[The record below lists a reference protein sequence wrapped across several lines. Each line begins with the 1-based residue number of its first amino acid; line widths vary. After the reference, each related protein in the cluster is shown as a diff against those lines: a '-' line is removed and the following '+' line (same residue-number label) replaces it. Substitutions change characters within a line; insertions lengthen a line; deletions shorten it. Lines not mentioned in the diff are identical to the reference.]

1 MNIFSLI
8 ISICS
13 FIISAVNL
21 YMYIKL
27 TTRYNNMVST
37 QTLTAQGA
45 FETQIRSLI
54 SDATKELT
62 HYAVELQKSPDNS
75 ILQQAYFTAE
85 EQYRNAYEEAC
96 GKYID
101 NKIDKI
107 RFEKLYK
114 QELYK
119 LVNDENQKQYYATN
133 QSTYASTISV
143 YKEWFSQ
150 A

>member
-1 MNIFSLI
+1 MNNLSILI
-8 ISICS
+8 SVCS
-13 FIISAVNL
+13 FVLSAINL
-21 YMYIKL
+21 LMYIKL
-27 TTRYNNMVST
+27 TSKYNSMVLT

-62 HYAVELQKSPDNS
+62 HYAVELQRDSNNK
-75 ILQQAYFTAE
+75 ILQQAFLTAE

-96 GKYID
+96 GKYVD
-101 NKIDKI
+101 GKIDKV

-114 QELYK
+114 QEIYK
-119 LVNDENQKQYYATN
+119 LVNDETQKQFYATN

-143 YKEWFSQ
+143 YKNWFSQ

>member
-1 MNIFSLI
+1 
-8 ISICS
+8 
-13 FIISAVNL
+13 
-21 YMYIKL
+21 MYIKL
-27 TTRYNNMVST
+27 TSRYNDMVST

-62 HYAVELQKSPDNS
+62 HYSVELQKSPDNT

-114 QELYK
+114 QEIYK
-119 LVNDENQKQYYATN
+119 LVNDENQKQFYATN

-150 A
+150 P

>member
-1 MNIFSLI
+1 MNIVSLI

-13 FIISAVNL
+13 FIISAINL

-27 TTRYNNMVST
+27 TSRYNDMVST
-37 QTLTAQGA
+37 QTLTSHGA

-62 HYAVELQKSPDNS
+62 HYSVELQRSPDNT
-75 ILQQAYFTAE
+75 ILQQAYYTAE

-114 QELYK
+114 QEIYK
-119 LVNDENQKQYYATN
+119 LVNDENQKQFYATN

>member
-8 ISICS
+8 ISFCS
-13 FIISAVNL
+13 FIISAINL

-27 TTRYNNMVST
+27 TTRYNDMVST

-62 HYAVELQKSPDNS
+62 HYAVELQKNSDNT

-101 NKIDKI
+101 GKIDKV

-114 QELYK
+114 QEIYK
-119 LVNDENQKQYYATN
+119 LVNDDNQKNFYATN

>member
-1 MNIFSLI
+1 MNIVSLI

-13 FIISAVNL
+13 FIISAINL
-21 YMYIKL
+21 YMYINL
-27 TTRYNNMVST
+27 TSRYNDMVST

-62 HYAVELQKSPDNS
+62 HYSVELQRSPDNT
-75 ILQQAYFTAE
+75 ILQQAYYTAE

-114 QELYK
+114 QEIYK

-133 QSTYASTISV
+133 QPTYASTISV

>member
-8 ISICS
+8 ISVCS
-13 FIISAVNL
+13 FIISAINL

-27 TTRYNNMVST
+27 TTRYNDMVAT

-62 HYAVELQKSPDNS
+62 HYAVELQKNSDNT

-114 QELYK
+114 QEIYK
-119 LVNDENQKQYYATN
+119 LVNDKNQKQFYATN

-150 A
+150 S

>member
-1 MNIFSLI
+1 MNIVSLI

-13 FIISAVNL
+13 FIISVINL

-27 TTRYNNMVST
+27 TSRYNDMVST

-62 HYAVELQKSPDNS
+62 HYSVELQKSPDNT

-114 QELYK
+114 QEIYK
-119 LVNDENQKQYYATN
+119 LVNDEK
-133 QSTYASTISV
+133 
-143 YKEWFSQ
+143 
-150 A
+150 

>member
-1 MNIFSLI
+1 MITLVVSI
-8 ISICS
+8 IAIIVSI
-13 FIISAVNL
+13 VNL
-21 YMYIKL
+21 ILYGFL
-27 TTRYNNMVST
+27 TSRYNNMVNT

-54 SDATKELT
+54 SDATKNIT
-62 HYAVELQKSPDNS
+62 YYSVEISKDPTNE

-101 NKIDKI
+101 GKIDKS

-114 QELYK
+114 QEIYK
-119 LVNDENQKQYYATN
+119 LVNSAEQKEYYATN
-133 QSTYASTISV
+133 QSTYCSTIAV

>member
-1 MNIFSLI
+1 MNIVSLI

-13 FIISAVNL
+13 FIISAINL

-27 TTRYNNMVST
+27 TSRYNDMVST

-62 HYAVELQKSPDNS
+62 HYSVELQRSPDNT
-75 ILQQAYFTAE
+75 ILQQAYYTAE

-114 QELYK
+114 QEIYK
-119 LVNDENQKQYYATN
+119 LVNDENQKQFYATN
-133 QSTYASTISV
+133 QSTYTSTISV

>member
-1 MNIFSLI
+1 
-8 ISICS
+8 
-13 FIISAVNL
+13 
-21 YMYIKL
+21 MYIKL
-27 TTRYNNMVST
+27 TSRYNDMVST

-54 SDATKELT
+54 SDAAKELT
-62 HYAVELQKSPDNS
+62 HYSVELQKSPDNT

-114 QELYK
+114 QEIYK
-119 LVNDENQKQYYATN
+119 LVNDENQKQFYATN

-150 A
+150 P

>member
-1 MNIFSLI
+1 MDIAII
-8 ISICS
+8 ISIVS
-13 FIISAVNL
+13 LIVSIVNVL
-21 YMYIKL
+21 MYIKL
-27 TTRYNNMVST
+27 TIKYNAMVST

-54 SDATKELT
+54 SDATKEIT
-62 HYAVELQKSPDNS
+62 HYAIELQREPENS

-101 NKIDKI
+101 GKIDKV

-114 QELYK
+114 QEIYK
-119 LVNDENQKQYYATN
+119 LVNDDNQKKFYATN

>member
-37 QTLTAQGA
+37 QTLTAQGT

-62 HYAVELQKSPDNS
+62 HYTVELQKSPDNS
-75 ILQQAYFTAE
+75 ILQQVYFTAE

-101 NKIDKI
+101 NKFDKI

-114 QELYK
+114 QEIYK

-133 QSTYASTISV
+133 QPTYASTISV

>member
-1 MNIFSLI
+1 MNNLSNILSIFS
-8 ISICS
+8 
-13 FIISAVNL
+13 FIVSVINVF
-21 YMYIKL
+21 MYIKL
-27 TTRYNNMVST
+27 TNQYNNMFST

-62 HYAVELQKSPDNS
+62 HYAVELQKDPHNK

-101 NKIDKI
+101 GKIDKI

-114 QELYK
+114 QEIYK
-119 LVNDENQKQYYATN
+119 LVNDENQKEYYATN
-133 QSTYASTISV
+133 QSKYASTISV
-143 YKEWFSQ
+143 YKKWFVQ

>member
-1 MNIFSLI
+1 MNISVI
-8 ISICS
+8 ISIFS
-13 FIISAVNL
+13 FIISIVNVF
-21 YMYIKL
+21 MYIKI
-27 TTRYNNMVST
+27 TSQYNNMVSI

-54 SDATKELT
+54 SDDTKEIT
-62 HYAVELQKSPDNS
+62 HYAVELQHDPKNS

-101 NKIDKI
+101 GKIDKI

-114 QELYK
+114 QEIYK
-119 LVNDENQKQYYATN
+119 LVNDTNQKNFYATN

>member
-1 MNIFSLI
+1 MNIVSPI

-13 FIISAVNL
+13 FIISVINL

-27 TTRYNNMVST
+27 TSRYNDMVST

-62 HYAVELQKSPDNS
+62 HYSVELQKSPDNT

-114 QELYK
+114 QEIYK
-119 LVNDENQKQYYATN
+119 LVNDENQKQFYATN

-150 A
+150 P

>member
-1 MNIFSLI
+1 MNIVSLI

-13 FIISAVNL
+13 FIISVINL

-27 TTRYNNMVST
+27 TSRYNDMVST

-62 HYAVELQKSPDNS
+62 HYSVELQKSPDNT

-114 QELYK
+114 QEIYK
-119 LVNDENQKQYYATN
+119 LVNDENQKQFYATN

-150 A
+150 P

>member
-1 MNIFSLI
+1 MNIVSLI

-13 FIISAVNL
+13 FIISAINL

-27 TTRYNNMVST
+27 TSRCNDMVST

-62 HYAVELQKSPDNS
+62 HYSVELQRSPDNT
-75 ILQQAYFTAE
+75 ILQQAYYTAE

-114 QELYK
+114 QEIYK
-119 LVNDENQKQYYATN
+119 LVNDENQKQFYATN

>member
-1 MNIFSLI
+1 MNIVSLI

-13 FIISAVNL
+13 FIISAINL

-27 TTRYNNMVST
+27 TSRYNDMVST
-37 QTLTAQGA
+37 QTLTAQRA

-62 HYAVELQKSPDNS
+62 HYSVELQRSPDNT
-75 ILQQAYFTAE
+75 ILQQAYYTAE

-114 QELYK
+114 QEIYK
-119 LVNDENQKQYYATN
+119 LVNDENQKQFYATN

>member
-1 MNIFSLI
+1 
-8 ISICS
+8 
-13 FIISAVNL
+13 
-21 YMYIKL
+21 MYIKL
-27 TTRYNNMVST
+27 TSRYNDMVST

-62 HYAVELQKSPDNS
+62 HYSVELQRSPDNT
-75 ILQQAYFTAE
+75 ILQQAYYTAE

-114 QELYK
+114 QEIYK
-119 LVNDENQKQYYATN
+119 LVNDENQKQFYATN
-133 QSTYASTISV
+133 QSTYTSTISV

>member
-27 TTRYNNMVST
+27 TSRYNNMVST

-54 SDATKELT
+54 SDAMKELT

-133 QSTYASTISV
+133 QSTYASNISV

>member
-1 MNIFSLI
+1 
-8 ISICS
+8 
-13 FIISAVNL
+13 
-21 YMYIKL
+21 MYIKL
-27 TTRYNNMVST
+27 TSRYNDMVST

-62 HYAVELQKSPDNS
+62 HYSVELQKSPNNT

-114 QELYK
+114 QEIYK
-119 LVNDENQKQYYATN
+119 LVNDENQKQFYATN
-133 QSTYASTISV
+133 QSTYASTIGL
-143 YKEWFSQ
+143 
-150 A
+150 

>member
-1 MNIFSLI
+1 
-8 ISICS
+8 
-13 FIISAVNL
+13 
-21 YMYIKL
+21 MYIKL
-27 TTRYNNMVST
+27 TSRYNDMVST

-62 HYAVELQKSPDNS
+62 HYSVELQKSPDNT

-114 QELYK
+114 QEIYK
-119 LVNDENQKQYYATN
+119 LVNDENQKQFYATN
-133 QSTYASTISV
+133 HSTYSSTI
-143 YKEWFSQ
+143 
-150 A
+150 

>member
-1 MNIFSLI
+1 
-8 ISICS
+8 
-13 FIISAVNL
+13 
-21 YMYIKL
+21 MYIKL
-27 TTRYNNMVST
+27 TSRYNDMVST

-54 SDATKELT
+54 SDATKALT
-62 HYAVELQKSPDNS
+62 HYSVELQKSPDNT

-114 QELYK
+114 QEIYK
-119 LVNDENQKQYYATN
+119 LVNDENQKQFYATN

-150 A
+150 P

>member
-1 MNIFSLI
+1 MDISIIISIFSLI
-8 ISICS
+8 ISI
-13 FIISAVNL
+13 VNVF
-21 YMYIKL
+21 MYIKL
-27 TTRYNNMVST
+27 TSKYNNMVSI

-54 SDATKELT
+54 SDATKEIT
-62 HYAVELQKSPDNS
+62 HYAVELQRDPKNP

-101 NKIDKI
+101 GKIDKI

-114 QELYK
+114 QEIYK
-119 LVNDENQKQYYATN
+119 LVNDTNQKNFYATN

>member
-1 MNIFSLI
+1 
-8 ISICS
+8 
-13 FIISAVNL
+13 
-21 YMYIKL
+21 
-27 TTRYNNMVST
+27 MVLT

-62 HYAVELQKSPDNS
+62 HYAVELQRDSNNK
-75 ILQQAYFTAE
+75 ILQQAFLTAE

-101 NKIDKI
+101 GKIDKV

-114 QELYK
+114 QEIYK
-119 LVNDENQKQYYATN
+119 LVNDETQKQFYATN

-143 YKEWFSQ
+143 YKNWFSQ

>member
-1 MNIFSLI
+1 MNIVSLI

-13 FIISAVNL
+13 FIISAINL

-27 TTRYNNMVST
+27 TSRYNDMVST

-62 HYAVELQKSPDNS
+62 HYTVELQRSPDNT
-75 ILQQAYFTAE
+75 ILQQAYYTAE

-114 QELYK
+114 QEIYK
-119 LVNDENQKQYYATN
+119 LVNDENQKQFYATN

>member
-1 MNIFSLI
+1 MNIVSLI

-13 FIISAVNL
+13 FIISAINL

-27 TTRYNNMVST
+27 TSRYNDMVST

-62 HYAVELQKSPDNS
+62 HYSVELQRSPDNT
-75 ILQQAYFTAE
+75 ILQQAYYTAE

-114 QELYK
+114 QEIYK
-119 LVNDENQKQYYATN
+119 LVNDENQKQFYATN